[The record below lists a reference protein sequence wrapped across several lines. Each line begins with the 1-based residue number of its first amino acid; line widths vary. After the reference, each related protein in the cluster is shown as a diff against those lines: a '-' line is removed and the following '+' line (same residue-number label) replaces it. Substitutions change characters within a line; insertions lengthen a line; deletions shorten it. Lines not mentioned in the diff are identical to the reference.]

1 MRVLFCTDGS
11 DISFNAL
18 KNFSKWGRDAI
29 IDAICV
35 VDWSFLPDEIVVEG
49 KEFENSCSNIAI
61 SILDKVTSEVLGL
74 GLTFGE
80 KIKYCGETVSC
91 ILEQTQKT
99 KYDLILMGSHGK
111 KGIQRWLGS
120 VSRDIVNNA
129 ETATYISKNINCAHK
144 VLFAADGSSNSRFAF
159 SEAIKYLDLRDK
171 EIYICV
177 VQENPSL
184 LFLEGALDSRW
195 LMEIEEQQSKYSTR
209 IILALQEQLKK
220 YDIKAD
226 KFTILQGNPA
236 EKIAEFSKKENIDL
250 IVTGTR
256 QVGKN
261 VFHGSVSK
269 RILEISP
276 ADVVIFK

>member
-11 DISFNAL
+11 EISFNSL
-18 KNFSKWGRDAI
+18 KNFSKWGRNAV
-29 IDAICV
+29 IDIICV
-35 VDWSFLPDEIVVEG
+35 VDWSFLPDDIIVEG
-49 KEFENSCSNIAI
+49 KEFENSCANVAV
-61 SILDKVTSEVLGL
+61 SILDKSEKEILILGL
-74 GLTFGE
+74 ELGE

-91 ILEQTQKT
+91 ILEQIQKT

-209 IILALQEQLKK
+209 VILALQEQLKK

-256 QVGKN
+256 QVGTN
-261 VFHGSVSK
+261 VFRGSVSK